1 MASSPGKSAATAE
14 SSLSTPPPE
23 SPPKPKHDS
32 SNFDILETY
41 TDLLHSQPTLTM
53 PLAAISSL
61 ISLLRHSPPS
71 TTSETLSLLSH
82 HSSIL
87 KSSVRNP
94 IALSAGTDLFQR
106 YIVSTLQSPSSNT
119 DAQSTQ
125 DFKTIRDQLVA
136 NGEQFVARA
145 QEARGTIAK
154 IGVRFVDDGCTV
166 MTSGNSRVVSAVL
179 NEAADNGAR
188 FRVVYVRSD
197 LPPGRS
203 DGKGDGVVAQ
213 LRGKG
218 IPVAVIQPS
227 AAAYSLG
234 KINMVMVG
242 AEGVVENGGIV
253 SRMGTY
259 QLAMLA
265 KSVRKPVYVVAESHK
280 FVRLYPLGQ
289 YDLPVQQT
297 VVDFCDRMDYIYDG
311 RDAGVRGA
319 KEGKIQGG
327 GRDDEEVVDYT
338 PPEFITALVTETG
351 IHNPSA
357 VSEEMIK
364 IWY

>member
-1 MASSPGKSAATAE
+1 
-14 SSLSTPPPE
+14 
-23 SPPKPKHDS
+23 
-32 SNFDILETY
+32 
-41 TDLLHSQPTLTM
+41 
-53 PLAAISSL
+53 
-61 ISLLRHSPPS
+61 
-71 TTSETLSLLSH
+71 
-82 HSSIL
+82 
-87 KSSVRNP
+87 
-94 IALSAGTDLFQR
+94 
-106 YIVSTLQSPSSNT
+106 
-119 DAQSTQ
+119 
-125 DFKTIRDQLVA
+125 
-136 NGEQFVARA
+136 
-145 QEARGTIAK
+145 
-154 IGVRFVDDGCTV
+154 

-179 NEAADNGAR
+179 NAAADNGVQ
-188 FRVVYVRSD
+188 FRIVYVWSD
-197 LPPGRS
+197 LPPCRS
-203 DGKGDGVVAQ
+203 DGKGDRVVAQ

-253 SRMGTY
+253 SRIGTY

-289 YDLPVQQT
+289 CDLPVQQT
-297 VVDFCDRMDYIYDG
+297 VVDFSDRMDDNDDDE

-319 KEGKIQGG
+319 KEGQIQGG
-327 GRDDEEVVDYT
+327 DRDDEEVVDYT
-338 PPEFITALVTETG
+338 PPELITALVTEMG
-351 IHNPSA
+351 IHSPSA

>member
-1 MASSPGKSAATAE
+1 
-14 SSLSTPPPE
+14 
-23 SPPKPKHDS
+23 
-32 SNFDILETY
+32 
-41 TDLLHSQPTLTM
+41 
-53 PLAAISSL
+53 
-61 ISLLRHSPPS
+61 
-71 TTSETLSLLSH
+71 
-82 HSSIL
+82 
-87 KSSVRNP
+87 
-94 IALSAGTDLFQR
+94 
-106 YIVSTLQSPSSNT
+106 
-119 DAQSTQ
+119 
-125 DFKTIRDQLVA
+125 
-136 NGEQFVARA
+136 
-145 QEARGTIAK
+145 
-154 IGVRFVDDGCTV
+154 